1 MIIDLHPTPLY
12 KINYKKYTGKQIP
25 DDIVNYSM
33 NCDYGPNT
41 GNHNSVHTNVLSKKI
56 FSDVFKFIGEQVFHF
71 AHNIYMYDES
81 KIQFYITQSWL
92 NKTGKDEFHH
102 VHNHSNSI
110 ISGVFY
116 IKVEDTDGIFF
127 LDKSSNV
134 FGTEKSITLPRKQ
147 TSSPY
152 NTEMYT
158 VGVEEGDLLL
168 FDSKIP
174 HGVHKLNTDLR
185 ISLSFNTFVKGEFGT
200 ENTLTFLNL

>member
-12 KINYKKYTGKQIP
+12 KVNYKKYTGKQIP
-25 DDIVNYSM
+25 YDIINYSK

-41 GNHNSVHTNVLSKKI
+41 GNVTSRNTNVLSEPY
-56 FSDVFKFIGEQVFHF
+56 FSDVLKFIGEQIFHF

-92 NKTGKDEFHH
+92 NMTKKDEFHH
-102 VHNHSNSI
+102 IHNHSNSI

-116 IKVEDTDGIFF
+116 IKVEDTDQINF

-134 FGTEKSITLPRKQ
+134 FGANKTIELPRKETQ
-147 TSSPY
+147 SPY
-152 NTEMYT
+152 NTDTFSMR
-158 VGVEEGDLLL
+158 VEEGDLLL

-174 HGVHKLNTDLR
+174 HGVDKLKTDLR
-185 ISLSFNTFVKGEFGT
+185 ISLSFNTFVKGEFGRE
-200 ENTLTFLNL
+200 ENLTFLNL